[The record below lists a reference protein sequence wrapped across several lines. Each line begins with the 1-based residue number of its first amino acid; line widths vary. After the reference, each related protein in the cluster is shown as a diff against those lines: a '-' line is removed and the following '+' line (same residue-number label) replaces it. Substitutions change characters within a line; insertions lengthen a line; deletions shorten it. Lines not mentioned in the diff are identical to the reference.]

1 MALHSPFV
9 KSALVEET
17 MELLDEVAKKV
28 RSLTIRW
35 IRSHQDY
42 IGNERA
48 DKMAKRGRDSS
59 SLWMPDYPDLSRAT
73 VNIEIEK
80 AIRALWRAMW
90 SDDPSCRQTKMWF
103 PDGPRVDFA
112 FDCLR
117 LPRPICSQII
127 HFVTGHNFLQ
137 RHQAII
143 NNSEKRA
150 VEKALENMEEE
161 FEGII
166 DSPIASCTLCG
177 KDEESSF
184 HIMTECEKLNRIRL
198 NVFGR
203 EDILPPYT
211 NIKVYKLVSFLKDVK
226 LKSLEMR
233 PFVEEFKSAELPER
247 MPDWAKV
254 NGNEDSSDDE
264 LQADTRYAKECGDR
278 VLQKLLYQI

>member
-1 MALHSPFV
+1 MGFPAHAWGEFPT
-9 KSALVEET
+9 APT
-17 MELLDEVAKKV
+17 A
-28 RSLTIRW
+28 
-35 IRSHQDY
+35 
-42 IGNERA
+42 
-48 DKMAKRGRDSS
+48 
-59 SLWMPDYPDLSRAT
+59 PLS
-73 VNIEIEK
+73 K
-80 AIRALWRAMW
+80 
-90 SDDPSCRQTKMWF
+90 PY
-103 PDGPRVDFA
+103 
-112 FDCLR
+112 
-117 LPRPICSQII
+117 
-127 HFVTGHNFLQ
+127 
-137 RHQAII
+137 
-143 NNSEKRA
+143 
-150 VEKALENMEEE
+150 
-161 FEGII
+161 
-166 DSPIASCTLCG
+166 IASCTLCG

>member
-1 MALHSPFV
+1 
-9 KSALVEET
+9 
-17 MELLDEVAKKV
+17 
-28 RSLTIRW
+28 
-35 IRSHQDY
+35 
-42 IGNERA
+42 
-48 DKMAKRGRDSS
+48 
-59 SLWMPDYPDLSRAT
+59 
-73 VNIEIEK
+73 
-80 AIRALWRAMW
+80 
-90 SDDPSCRQTKMWF
+90 
-103 PDGPRVDFA
+103 
-112 FDCLR
+112 
-117 LPRPICSQII
+117 
-127 HFVTGHNFLQ
+127 
-137 RHQAII
+137 
-143 NNSEKRA
+143 
-150 VEKALENMEEE
+150 MEEE

-211 NIKVYKLVSFLKDVK
+211 DIKVYKLVSFLKDVK

-278 VLQKLLYQI
+278 VLQKLLYQV